1 MKILYATDIHFDN
14 TPNKPHYPY
23 AVKNL
28 EIFWNLLK
36 DKMETFDL
44 FIGGGDLVVKG
55 PGCIEELA
63 DFKEKLESVTY
74 KYIVTPGN
82 HDICPLKGM
91 EKTYPGVEEYEYK
104 ALTDTNYAKVF
115 QDKGLFYSKMF
126 GKCLLIAFAIRN
138 DDPDNQLERLKRELK
153 KPGKKIVFSHYPVY
167 QTRFG
172 GFCAGWDYNR
182 IKGVREKIAKLLATP
197 KHQVAGYFCGHQ
209 HINSR
214 VPMTLNEDGTPHLEW
229 KDRSIQG
236 VGWQIETGAATQ
248 ATCCY
253 KEIEITDTQ
262 LIVTT
267 RQLPGVSGL
276 KEGVM
281 NKEKSFDQTH
291 PDITSYHMGNPD
303 EMNFI
308 LPI

>member
-1 MKILYATDIHFDN
+1 
-14 TPNKPHYPY
+14 
-23 AVKNL
+23 
-28 EIFWNLLK
+28 
-36 DKMETFDL
+36 
-44 FIGGGDLVVKG
+44 
-55 PGCIEELA
+55 
-63 DFKEKLESVTY
+63 
-74 KYIVTPGN
+74 
-82 HDICPLKGM
+82 
-91 EKTYPGVEEYEYK
+91 
-104 ALTDTNYAKVF
+104 
-115 QDKGLFYSKMF
+115 
-126 GKCLLIAFAIRN
+126 
-138 DDPDNQLERLKRELK
+138 
-153 KPGKKIVFSHYPVY
+153 
-167 QTRFG
+167 
-172 GFCAGWDYNR
+172 
-182 IKGVREKIAKLLATP
+182 
-197 KHQVAGYFCGHQ
+197 
-209 HINSR
+209 
-214 VPMTLNEDGTPHLEW
+214 MTLNEDGTPHLEW